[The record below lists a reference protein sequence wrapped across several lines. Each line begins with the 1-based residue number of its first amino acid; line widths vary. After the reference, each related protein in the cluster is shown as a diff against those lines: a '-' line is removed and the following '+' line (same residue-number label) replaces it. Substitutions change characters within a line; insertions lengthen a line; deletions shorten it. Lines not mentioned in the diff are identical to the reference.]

1 MSLAQWQAD
10 LSAFALHG
18 AADAAARLLPH
29 LKHSPVPA
37 EAALAVHA
45 ACVHAALRS
54 ALAQRVPTVV
64 ALVGE
69 DFFTT
74 LSEVYARAHPPTAP
88 QLSVWGEGLPVF
100 IAAMP
105 ACAAYPWL
113 ADMAAFDLALDRVA
127 WANPEDSG
135 PALPLTPDV
144 ALVAAPGL
152 AVLRCRYAVDRLRD
166 AVAEATSGNE
176 GALSAELL
184 EAALHSY
191 VFWCAADATVRCREI
206 SEPLAEVLETLFLS
220 SNTPETALEF
230 ANERL
235 AELAQDLLSL
245 PALRVVPTAN

>member
-1 MSLAQWQAD
+1 
-10 LSAFALHG
+10 
-18 AADAAARLLPH
+18 
-29 LKHSPVPA
+29 
-37 EAALAVHA
+37 
-45 ACVHAALRS
+45 
-54 ALAQRVPTVV
+54 
-64 ALVGE
+64 
-69 DFFTT
+69 
-74 LSEVYARAHPPTAP
+74 
-88 QLSVWGEGLPVF
+88 
-100 IAAMP
+100 
-105 ACAAYPWL
+105 
-113 ADMAAFDLALDRVA
+113 
-127 WANPEDSG
+127 
-135 PALPLTPDV
+135 
-144 ALVAAPGL
+144 
-152 AVLRCRYAVDRLRD
+152 LRD